1 MSSRLKLL
9 LCLLA
14 DKIGHI
20 RHYSLTKNDFESE
33 RLLNYMIYNA
43 LILKTINILI
53 IFHVDIRQSYNFR
66 AISK

>member
-43 LILKTINILI
+43 LILIDYWNRSL
-53 IFHVDIRQSYNFR
+53 SYNFR